1 MSSLFDPGNFGG
13 GGIRGATS
21 GRKKRRKGFSD
32 LLGPQTQR
40 QAIQQQA
47 APPGPLQQQM
57 PGQLAPPGERPAGRR
72 AGGTPPA
79 RQSLYDSGG
88 RSFSEMPLPVT
99 RMESGA
105 GEEPAGPWTIP
116 TKEDWEAAGSPGLPP
131 GVTKPKDT
139 MDPATYN
146 GRAYF
151 SGIRVRG
158 GWLAPSIE
166 GSGPGYTRAELE
178 DPTRGREIVMEL
190 AQATG
195 DANLIAIASNPNGKW
210 RHDNRILAG
219 GGLDWEWWSGDV
231 AGLAV
236 DYRPKTAGPPTEM
249 EHDAQNVADMAEY
262 EKQTS
267 QAYWNWVLSQG
278 LGDIGDLPDWAF
290 DKTRPTR
297 GDLPDDPGDLRIYVG
312 AGEDKIEG
320 TEDDI
325 YQTIDEWLSDEQ
337 DPHIK
342 DRQRYRD
349 AYAEIFTGGSNWDLL
364 TEEEQ
369 QSIRQNVAASA
380 GYDNWEDYLSARGSL
395 TPGTA
400 GYREREDEGLARWN
414 VRTEAQD
421 RQVRARR
428 ASDEALLRNI
438 LTGVGGESFSR
449 LMQVGHVEAQKMR
462 VDRTDDEAEMD
473 QQIFDN
479 AMLRIDKET
488 EQLNDAMARG
498 EITRQEFMDNKERKY
513 TDLLDQVE
521 DNYNAKIK
529 AHALE
534 VEAWEREI
542 ERIKDEHIEGVDAY
556 EDAYQKA
563 VDAYERAIAAYAI
576 RMDNVYK
583 QIMTAMGIESKSM
596 DDYQDYYDTNM
607 QPIIDQAILDDAEAE
622 DQAPEDIDW
631 EGILSGLLEIGV
643 VIISGLFGG
652 GGNQSQS
659 QGPGLTGGGVRT
671 W

>member
-57 PGQLAPPGERPAGRR
+57 PGQLAPPGERPTGRM
-72 AGGTPPA
+72 AGGPPPA

-88 RSFSEMPLPVT
+88 RSFSEMAFDQPRPVAPGPAEE
-99 RMESGA
+99 R
-105 GEEPAGPWTIP
+105 GEGPWTIP
-116 TKEDWEAAGSPGLPP
+116 TKEEWEALGSPGLPA
-131 GVTKPKDT
+131 GIAKPEDA

-151 SGIRVRG
+151 SGIKVRG
-158 GWLAPSIE
+158 GWLAPGIK
-166 GSGPGYTRAELE
+166 GPGPGYTRTDLE

-190 AQATG
+190 AKATG

-210 RHDNRILAG
+210 RHDNRLLAG

-249 EHDAQNVADMAEY
+249 AHDAQNVADMAEY

-267 QAYWNWVLSQG
+267 QAYWSWVLSEG

-297 GDLPDDPGDLRIYVG
+297 EDLPDDPGDLRIYVG

-369 QSIRQNVAASA
+369 QSIRKNVAVSA
-380 GYDNWEDYLSARGSL
+380 GYDNWEDYLSAYGSL

-479 AMLRIDKET
+479 AMLRIDRES
-488 EQLNDAMARG
+488 EQLQDAMDRG
-498 EITRQEFMDNKERKY
+498 DITRQEFMDNKERKY

-529 AHALE
+529 AHELA
-534 VEAWEREI
+534 VEAWEREV
-542 ERIKDEHIEGVDAY
+542 ERIKDEHVEDVEEYEAAY
-556 EDAYQKA
+556 TAA
-563 VDAYERAIAAYAI
+563 VDAYERAIAAYII

-583 QIMTAMGIESKSM
+583 QIMTAMGIESKAM
-596 DDYQDYYDTNM
+596 DDYQDYYDTHM

-631 EGILSGLLEIGV
+631 EGIANAILQIGLAIIGQLDWDEI
-643 VIISGLFGG
+643 
-652 GGNQSQS
+652 
-659 QGPGLTGGGVRT
+659 LTGGDDKS
-671 W
+671 